1 MSANEGRLELSA
13 LQPFPKVRVGDNLS
27 LLITRALDQMS
38 VALSVG
44 DSLVLAQKI
53 VSKAEGRSVR
63 LDSVEPLP
71 RAIELAKRTA
81 KDPRLVELILRESSE
96 VIRVGSN
103 VIVVEHRFGFVL
115 ANAGIDQSN
124 VSDDGGARKRCCCP

>member
-13 LQPFPKVRVGDNLS
+13 LQPFPKVRVGD
-27 LLITRALDQMS
+27 I
-38 VALSVG
+38 
-44 DSLVLAQKI
+44 LVLAQKI